1 MSSQV
6 ETTLVEEK
14 HVQQQTYLL
23 IYVVGERG
31 ALHDE
36 IKKDQEDQGMVTS
49 PSNSQDH
56 ISTGIL
62 SNIVNKVFL
71 FPLG

>member
-1 MSSQV
+1 M
-6 ETTLVEEK
+6 EEK

-23 IYVVGERG
+23 IDVVGERG
-31 ALHDE
+31 ALHNE

-56 ISTGIL
+56 ISIGIL
-62 SNIVNKVFL
+62 SDTVNKVFL